1 MPGPLIIRMTRGP
14 QGRFLDENGR
24 VAVISRMGLE
34 PGVMVRVWVEE
45 LAKWVDAVVVDK
57 MRTEYGVLRELAGIS
72 GYSSLEE
79 WVREAEREN
88 KGSLPGWVFVLE
100 KKE

>member
-1 MPGPLIIRMTRGP
+1 MRVPGPPLSTGGYVMPGPLILRMTRGP

-57 MRTEYGVLRELAGIS
+57 RRTEYGVLRDLAGIS

-79 WVREAEREN
+79 WVREAER
-88 KGSLPGWVFVLE
+88 
-100 KKE
+100 